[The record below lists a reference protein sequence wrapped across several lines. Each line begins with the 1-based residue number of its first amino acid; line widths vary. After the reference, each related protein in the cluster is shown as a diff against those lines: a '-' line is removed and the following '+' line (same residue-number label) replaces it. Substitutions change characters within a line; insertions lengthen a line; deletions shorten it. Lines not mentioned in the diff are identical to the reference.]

1 MKVNREKTQEELDSE
16 ISHDPPGSASTESA
30 PSPAA
35 SEEPTDTPQYETPK
49 TIGDA
54 VTAPTTVK
62 PIC

>member
-1 MKVNREKTQEELDSE
+1 MTLNREKTQDELDSE

-30 PSPAA
+30 QSPAA
-35 SEEPTDTPQYETPK
+35 PEEPTEAPQYETPK

-54 VTAPTTVK
+54 VTAPTTTA